1 MFLPQRWKDSN
12 ISPDVSYVSMD
23 PNLTVAHLNHNAS
36 MILLHQHIAYPPVDW
51 SGIVKLPSSC
61 SAETCQLAA
70 VETASIAKKYLT
82 HTEGDIVASQFP
94 FCAFVAARVMLG
106 EFVNTLTWRPWAYL
120 VVHWRYN
127 DTTLSP
133 EFFSIIESLKEM
145 SRRWQ
150 GFLVRENDQ
159 VERQDLDAAAKYA
172 LELEELHARCLSDA
186 NYRMDNFGYSD
197 ESSNSVSPATVP
209 RHEGS
214 ASSQSSQVRRQSF
227 NHRPA
232 ETTSPPTRPSN
243 TNRRRSLYA
252 HRQSFSSASGPFNAP
267 QNGRLQPLEMHP
279 MASPSNG
286 MRIDPLEGGST
297 GGNPGG
303 INNSGLVNMNYPGEI
318 MDDELTAMSHILL
331 GQQFLEMDR
340 VITLDGTDFDID
352 MSNWGDMH

>member
-12 ISPDVSYVSMD
+12 ISRDVSYVSMD

-82 HTEGDIVASQFP
+82 HTEGGIVTSQFP

-106 EFVNTLTWRPWAYL
+106 ESVNTLKLRPWADL

-186 NYRMDNFGYSD
+186 NYRMDIFRYSD
-197 ESSNSVSPATVP
+197 ESSNSVTGSSVSPAAVP

-232 ETTSPPTRPSN
+232 ETTSPPNRPSN
-243 TNRRRSLYA
+243 TNRRRSLYGQ
-252 HRQSFSSASGPFNAP
+252 QSFSSTSGPFNAP
-267 QNGRLQPLEMHP
+267 QNGRLQTLEVHP
-279 MASPSNG
+279 MASPSSG

-297 GGNPGG
+297 GG
-303 INNSGLVNMNYPGEI
+303 INNSGLINMNYPGEI

-352 MSNWGDMH
+352 NWGNMH